1 MRCVY
6 KSARARQLPIHGA
19 QVLDHLPDA
28 SKVRLGLGVL
38 QGLSHGPGGGV
49 GVVTMV
55 LVMMMTMLVM
65 MVLVVMVGTRF
76 PNSIYKNSR
85 SSASCGC

>member
-1 MRCVY
+1 M
-6 KSARARQLPIHGA
+6 
-19 QVLDHLPDA
+19 
-28 SKVRLGLGVL
+28 RLGLGVL

-55 LVMMMTMLVM
+55 LVMMMTMLVV

-76 PNSIYKNSR
+76 PNSIYQNSR
-85 SSASCGC
+85 SSASAAATCI

>member
-1 MRCVY
+1 MAGY
-6 KSARARQLPIHGA
+6 GMTIKA
-19 QVLDHLPDA
+19 
-28 SKVRLGLGVL
+28 
-38 QGLSHGPGGGV
+38 GPPQR
-49 GVVTMV
+49 TMV

-85 SSASCGC
+85 SSASAAATGLSLIHI